1 MTCLASWS
9 EPRREGDRPPP
20 VGAVTAKS
28 VSLSAEKEGSRE
40 RLEPRRRGGLTFPP
54 ARYVMG
60 LRRLRVEA
68 LPPMDGELPVLSDP
82 NVVLFVE
89 DDALL
94 HLGID
99 EAFRAAGLGLIGL
112 LCWREAD
119 HLLASRPEG
128 LCALV
133 TDVELGEGL
142 TGWAL
147 ARRARLVLP
156 SLAIVYASGCGGHDF
171 GAEAVADARFV
182 SKPYAPDY
190 LAQVTRGLLGRG

>member
-1 MTCLASWS
+1 M
-9 EPRREGDRPPP
+9 
-20 VGAVTAKS
+20 
-28 VSLSAEKEGSRE
+28 LSA
-40 RLEPRRRGGLTFPP
+40 
-54 ARYVMG
+54 
-60 LRRLRVEA
+60 
-68 LPPMDGELPVLSDP
+68 P
-82 NVVLFVE
+82 NIVLFVE

-99 EAFRAAGLGLIGL
+99 EAFRAAGLGLIGV

-119 HLLASRPEG
+119 HLLETQPQD

-147 ARRARLVLP
+147 ARRARLALP
-156 SLAIVYASGCGGHDF
+156 RLPIVYASGCGGRDF
-171 GAEAVADARFV
+171 EIEAVADAKFV

-190 LAQVTRGLLGRG
+190 LAQVTCRLMGRG